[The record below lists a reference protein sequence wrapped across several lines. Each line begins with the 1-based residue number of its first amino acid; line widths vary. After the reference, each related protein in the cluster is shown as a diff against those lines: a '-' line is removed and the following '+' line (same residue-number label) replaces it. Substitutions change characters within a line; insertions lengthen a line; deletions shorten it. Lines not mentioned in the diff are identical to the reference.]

1 MYSASTF
8 SASLSASV
16 QYSVSIPTF
25 LAYLITR
32 LVTIMTKNNTAKVW
46 YSHDRMTITARS
58 GDCIHGGQQLQKHKS
73 DNKQGLVTKV
83 CFSSKWILEGED
95 DELRQSVSCPE
106 GRINTEIH
114 TSRCQTIQLL
124 LERRLEPQEEW
135 NKMKKFRFESSQ
147 SQQSNPHRLISN
159 LKLLSPKHSLN

>member
-1 MYSASTF
+1 MYSTSTF

-16 QYSVSIPTF
+16 QHSVSIPTF
-25 LAYLITR
+25 LTYLITR

-83 CFSSKWILEGED
+83 CCSSKWILEGED
-95 DELRQSVSCPE
+95 HELQQSVSCPE
-106 GRINTEIH
+106 GKE
-114 TSRCQTIQLL
+114 SIQRSILPDVKQYSCSL
-124 LERRLEPQEEW
+124 KENWSHRRSGT
-135 NKMKKFRFESSQ
+135 R
-147 SQQSNPHRLISN
+147 
-159 LKLLSPKHSLN
+159 